1 MSVLS
6 AWRAFPGLVFVA
18 VAVAVAGS
26 ADRADQDFFRIDIR
40 TRRTKPYLYG
50 ERVFVE
56 IWVRNDTGKPLTYFA
71 ADDKTGADTLI
82 TAITMTLT
90 RDGKPVRLA
99 TGGRRVIRPVFPRKT
114 GERKLRSRGALRQTL
129 CLEPD
134 HPFLPP
140 GTYKVQATLE
150 QRDLSSGRTTAK
162 AHSGTIVFTVKGWK
176 PKAHLEKVWYE
187 RVGPDV
193 RTHIVRLVQ
202 TTDGD
207 TLIYWRDEKHGFLQ
221 DIQVV
226 PIHAKVKLESVRWT
240 ATDDYCHIVC
250 DQPEPGKRL
259 LITAYRD
266 TSWVEVLDLEPAG
279 PVHHGGAGRWV
290 WRALVVVAGAAVYL
304 WFRSRRRRIVA
315 PTVPL
320 QPKENGGNSSAHAGD
335 T

>member
-1 MSVLS
+1 MSALS
-6 AWRAFPGLVFVA
+6 AWRAFPVVVFVA
-18 VAVAVAGS
+18 MAIAAAGS
-26 ADRADQDFFRIDIR
+26 ADRPDQDFFTIQIR
-40 TRRTKPYLYG
+40 NKKTKPYLYG
-50 ERVFVE
+50 ERVFVD
-56 IWVRNDTGKPLTYFA
+56 IWVRNDTEKPLTYFA
-71 ADDKTGADTLI
+71 ADDKTGVDTLI

-99 TGGRRVIRPVFPRKT
+99 AGGRRVIRPVFLRKT
-114 GERKLRSRGALRQTL
+114 GERKLRSRGALHQSL

-150 QRDLSSGRTTAK
+150 QRDLSSGRTTGK

-187 RVGPDV
+187 RVGPHV
-193 RTHIVRLVQ
+193 RTHIVRLVE

-207 TLIYWRDEKHGFLQ
+207 TLIYWRDEKDGYLQ

-226 PIHAKVKLESVRWT
+226 PIQAKVKLDSVRWT

-279 PVHHGGAGRWV
+279 PVHHGGAGAWI
-290 WRALVVVAGAAVYL
+290 WWLVVPGSGAAACA
-304 WFRSRRRRIVA
+304 WFWLRRRQRTA
-315 PTVPL
+315 RSVPVRA
-320 QPKENGGNSSAHAGD
+320 KENGGKPSAFVGS